1 MAGALLAPVRI
12 ELQECGFVKWFWF
25 NASAPVTPVTWAGDT
40 DNLRPMLSYTA
51 VMQAAIAN
59 VFMCV

>member
-1 MAGALLAPVRI
+1 MDGALLAPVQI
-12 ELQECGFVKWFWF
+12 ELQECGFAKWLWF
-25 NASAPVTPVTWAGDT
+25 SALAPVTPMTWSADT